1 MNKTIEN
8 MMSKASQALHVAYSP
23 YSKYQVA
30 ACICTDKDNLYTGVN
45 IENSSYGLTL
55 CAEACAICLMIAAGE
70 KQIKTM
76 IVLAGDNQLCSPCG
90 ACRQRIYEFAT
101 PETIIHLC
109 NKETILYS
117 LSINELLPFAFD
129 FKNQPTVL

>member
-1 MNKTIEN
+1 
-8 MMSKASQALHVAYSP
+8 MMSKAYHALQYAHAP
-23 YSKYQVA
+23 YSKFQVA

-55 CAEACAICLMIAAGE
+55 CAEACALSMMVAAGE
-70 KQIKTM
+70 KHIKTM
-76 IVLAGDNQLCSPCG
+76 VVIAGDNQLCPPCG

-109 NKETILYS
+109 NKDTIFHS
-117 LSINELLPFAFD
+117 LSMNALLPLAFD
-129 FKNQPTVL
+129 LKNQSTVL